1 MICDEVGQEKLEA
14 FWPVYEKGRRCHLA
28 EQGGLREKLR
38 LAGLGSRRPEFGFQS
53 TKLE

>member
-1 MICDEVGQEKLEA
+1 MKWRQEKLEA

-28 EQGGLREKLR
+28 EQGEVERKAR
-38 LAGLGSRRPEFGFQS
+38 LAGLGSGRPEFGFQS